1 MNRTYTQKPAEVE
14 REWFVIDA
22 TGVPIGRLAAQV
34 AQILRGK
41 HKPTFTPHVDGGDHV
56 IVINAGRAVWTGR
69 KDDELIYWHTMWPG
83 GLRNIKRGQFLEEKP
98 ERLVEKVVWGML
110 PKNQLGRHMLKKLKV
125 YAGAEHL
132 HEAQQPKPLAA
143 HGAPNKD

>member
-1 MNRTYTQKPAEVE
+1 MNRTYSQKPAEVV

-34 AQILRGK
+34 AQVLRGK

-56 IVINAGRAVWTGR
+56 VVINAGKAVWTGR
-69 KDDELIYWHTMWPG
+69 KNDELIYWHTMWPG
-83 GLRNIKRGQFLEEKP
+83 GLRNVKRGDFLENRP
-98 ERLVEKVVWGML
+98 DRLIEKVVWGML

-125 YAGAEHL
+125 YAGSDHP
-132 HEAQQPKPLAA
+132 HEAQQPTVLVAHAA
-143 HGAPNKD
+143 PKKD